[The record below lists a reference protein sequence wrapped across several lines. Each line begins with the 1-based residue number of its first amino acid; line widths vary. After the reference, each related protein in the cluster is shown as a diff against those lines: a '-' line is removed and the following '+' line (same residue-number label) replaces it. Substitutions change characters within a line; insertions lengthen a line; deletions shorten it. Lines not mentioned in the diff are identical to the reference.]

1 MTELKQINSIIADVE
16 IIKHLLARTTI
27 NVKGLASEHFQSGE
41 LDHVCNALAGVVF
54 ELRPVLPAL
63 RKVQSD
69 AGIPEPTDRN
79 LLDVKQEQKL

>member
-1 MTELKQINSIIADVE
+1 MQRVNSIIADVE
-16 IIKHLLARTTI
+16 IIKHLLARTTM
-27 NVKGLASEHFQSGE
+27 NVKDVVGEQFEAGE

-63 RKVQSD
+63 RKVLND

-79 LLDVKQEQKL
+79 LLDVKQEIKR